1 MAGAGSCEGML
12 DVNLSTRPFYNER
25 AVHLALGAAG
35 LAAGAALVA
44 GLLQASTLSRERALL
59 TAAAERDEDAL
70 RENAATAAAVS
81 REVRA
86 EDAERLAAAAAEAN
100 ALIDRRMFSWT
111 EFFNRIEQTLPD
123 GVMLT
128 SVRPDVAADGV
139 TVALG
144 VIGRRVA
151 DIDAFIARLEATGA
165 FAGVLPRE
173 ETVTGEGARR
183 TLLVGR
189 YAPGSSGAAASGP
202 EADR

>member
-1 MAGAGSCEGML
+1 ML

-44 GLLQASTLSRERALL
+44 GLLQASTLSREYVLL
-59 TAAAERDEDAL
+59 TAAAERDEGAL
-70 RENAATAAAVS
+70 RENAAAIAAVN

-86 EDAERLAAAAAEAN
+86 EEVERLAAASAEAN
-100 ALIDRRMFSWT
+100 ALLDRRVFSWT

-128 SVRPDVAADGV
+128 SVRPDIAAGGV
-139 TVALG
+139 TVSMG

-165 FAGVLPRE
+165 FTGVLPRE
-173 ETVTGEGARR
+173 ETVTDEGAWR

-189 YAPGSSGAAASGP
+189 YAPDSSGAAAASG
-202 EADR
+202 ADR

>member
-1 MAGAGSCEGML
+1 ML

-35 LAAGAALVA
+35 LAAGAVLVA
-44 GLLQASTLSRERALL
+44 GLLQASTLSREQASL
-59 TAAAERDEDAL
+59 TAAAERDEGAL
-70 RENAATAAAVS
+70 RENAAAAAVVN

-86 EDAERLAAAAAEAN
+86 EDVERLAAATAEAN

-128 SVRPDVAADGV
+128 SVRPDVAAGGV
-139 TVALG
+139 TVAMG

-165 FAGVLPRE
+165 FAGMLPRE
-173 ETVTGEGARR
+173 ETATGEGAWR

-189 YAPGSSGAAASGP
+189 YAPGSSGVAAAGP

>member
-1 MAGAGSCEGML
+1 ML

-35 LAAGAALVA
+35 VAAGAVLVA
-44 GLLQASTLSRERALL
+44 GLLQASTLSREQALL
-59 TAAAERDEDAL
+59 TAAAERDEGAL
-70 RENAATAAAVS
+70 RENAAAAAVVN

-86 EDAERLAAAAAEAN
+86 EDVERLAAATAEAN
-100 ALIDRRMFSWT
+100 VLIDRRMFSWT

-128 SVRPDVAADGV
+128 SVRPDIAAGGV
-139 TVALG
+139 TVAMG
-144 VIGRRVA
+144 AIGRRVA

-165 FAGVLPRE
+165 FAGMLPRE
-173 ETVTGEGARR
+173 ETATGEDAWR

-189 YAPGSSGAAASGP
+189 YAPGSSGAAAAGP

>member
-1 MAGAGSCEGML
+1 MTGAGRREGML

-25 AVHLALGAAG
+25 AVHLALGVAG

-44 GLLQASTLSRERALL
+44 GLLQVSTLSREHALL
-59 TAAAERDEDAL
+59 TSSAERDEGAL
-70 RENAATAAAVS
+70 RENAAAAAAMN

-86 EDAERLAAAAAEAN
+86 EDVERLAAAAAEAN
-100 ALIDRRMFSWT
+100 ALIDRRVFSWT

-128 SVRPDVAADGV
+128 SVRPDIAAGGV
-139 TVALG
+139 TVAMG

-189 YAPGSSGAAASGP
+189 YAPGPG
-202 EADR
+202 ADR